1 MNARKIEDAIRGR
14 LAFGYARSGGPG
26 GQNVN
31 KVETKVTARLP
42 LEGLSFLSGELR
54 RMVETRLANRINADG
69 EIVVSV
75 QETREQSR
83 NKEIAVARIA
93 ELIAAAARKPK
104 KRVRTKPSR
113 AAREARLREKK
124 QRSKSKRLRGK
135 TGDLEG

>member
-1 MNARKIEDAIRGR
+1 MNARKIADAIRGR
-14 LAFGYARSGGPG
+14 LAFSYARSGGPG

-69 EIVVSV
+69 EIAVSV

-113 AAREARLREKK
+113 TAREARLREKK
-124 QRSKSKRLRGK
+124 RRSESKKLRGK
-135 TGDLEG
+135 TSGLEG